1 MAVHFAPRT
10 YFCIKNGLVLP
21 NYHDLHVHIVFGSA
35 TYRNASAA
43 GVLSGSRS
51 ITVYLLE
58 DPSFTLSVHRQTDSQ
73 GHVKIPAGGRYAVG
87 VVGSDGRVGLSSDGR
102 WEKDVWEGS
111 PLPQAPRAKRFRRVG
126 WGGVDEIDV
135 IFLCAWLA
143 APVEL
148 RGSRTRV
155 GRYRRRR
162 RGTPNADDNLAC
174 VGMKIGFVAVSGFSE
189 RADSAYNG
197 GGKSMD
203 SLTRSSTVR
212 CRAT

>member
-1 MAVHFAPRT
+1 MAIMNWDSALSALACAAISLWGLLATAAVESISQKNPPNSRSHMRSRRNSNPCRAAARCCSVPNGYSPYQNQLGFRLNSTLFDTKEWPSTLLHGHISASRT
-10 YFCIKNGLVLP
+10 VLFFRIIITI
-21 NYHDLHVHIVFGSA
+21 HVHIVFGSA

-58 DPSFTLSVHRQTDSQ
+58 DPSFTLSVHRQTDFQ

-126 WGGVDEIDV
+126 WGG
-135 IFLCAWLA
+135 
-143 APVEL
+143 
-148 RGSRTRV
+148 
-155 GRYRRRR
+155 
-162 RGTPNADDNLAC
+162 
-174 VGMKIGFVAVSGFSE
+174 
-189 RADSAYNG
+189 
-197 GGKSMD
+197 
-203 SLTRSSTVR
+203 
-212 CRAT
+212 